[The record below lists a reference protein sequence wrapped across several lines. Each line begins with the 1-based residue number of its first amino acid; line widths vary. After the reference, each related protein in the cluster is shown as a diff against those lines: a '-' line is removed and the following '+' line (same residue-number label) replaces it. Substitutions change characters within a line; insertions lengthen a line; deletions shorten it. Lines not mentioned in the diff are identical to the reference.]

1 MHPIHTIVVIALL
14 ASTSYVGLLQQSL
27 FETVGQTSHA
37 RGYVDVE
44 SLLEGGRTLEL
55 SSRTLWRWQSDE
67 TLPAQQINKVSIIT
81 FSSINSA

>member
-27 FETVGQTSHA
+27 FDNDGQANHLQ
-37 RGYVDVE
+37 GHVDVE

-55 SSRTLWRWQSDE
+55 SSRTSWRWQSDDTIPPIRNDE
-67 TLPAQQINKVSIIT
+67 VGILLRSC
-81 FSSINSA
+81 

>member
-27 FETVGQTSHA
+27 VETAWQTGHLQG
-37 RGYVDVE
+37 RVDVN

-55 SSRTLWRWQSDE
+55 SSRTSWRWQSDDE
-67 TLPAQQINKVSIIT
+67 FSSVQTNKVGMIAI
-81 FSSINSA
+81 FV

>member
-27 FETVGQTSHA
+27 FETAGPTSYLQ
-37 RGYVDVE
+37 GYVDVD

-55 SSRTLWRWQSDE
+55 SSRTSWRWQSNDRF
-67 TLPAQQINKVSIIT
+67 LPKQINKVDII
-81 FSSINSA
+81 SV